1 MKQAVFLDANII
13 MYALGKEH
21 PFKAPCRK
29 YLEKIKEGELLVVS
43 NTEVLQE
50 ILHRYFSI
58 RMPDLAEAALEA
70 LKAFCREIYPIR
82 LSEIEKAYGLLKE
95 FPSINA
101 RDAVHA
107 ATMLNNS
114 IEKILSVDPHFD
126 AIRGIKRI
134 SP

>member
-50 ILHRYFSI
+50 VLHRYFSI

-126 AIRGIKRI
+126 AIRCIKRI